1 MTPRGYRQTSPNPS
15 RHRLRRLLPF
25 LRWWGF
31 VGSDTLRSDLVAGL
45 TGAVIVLPQGV
56 AFAMIAGLPPEYG
69 LYTAIVPPV
78 VAALFGS
85 SLHLI
90 SGPAIAVSIVVFAT
104 LSPLA
109 DPGSAEFVRLAL
121 TLTFLAGLFQLL
133 LGLARMGVLVN
144 FVSQSVVVG
153 FTAGAGILIATS
165 QLKHMFGLHVP
176 ANTSF
181 LGAWK
186 DILSEIHHTNP
197 YVVLVAVIT
206 LACAASLK
214 ALRPRWP
221 GLLVALLIGSL
232 TSMALGGESL
242 GVELMGK
249 LPAHLPPLSLPGFS
263 AGTLRT
269 LAPKA
274 LAVGLLGLI
283 QALSVARSISTFS
296 RQQIDGNQ
304 EFIGQGLS
312 NIVGSFFSSYAG
324 SGSFTRSALN
334 YHVGAMTPLSSIFA
348 AAFVAL
354 ILLLI
359 APLTAYL
366 PIAAMAGVILLV
378 AFSLIDH
385 HHIRSIV
392 RSSREET
399 AVLLTSFLA
408 TLLLELEF
416 AIYAGVLLSL
426 ILYLS
431 RTSHPRIVNLAPDP
445 GSDRIMLTQSELQ
458 CPQFKIIRI
467 DGSLFFGAVSHVA
480 EYLHGVDKNSIHKS
494 HVLIEAC
501 GINSIDVAG
510 AEMLVQETQRRR
522 KLGGELYLCS
532 LKQQAREALERGGY
546 IDIIGEDHIFNSET
560 EAIQSILPR
569 LDHADCERCAHPLF
583 KECKDV
589 CSIGM

>member
-1 MTPRGYRQTSPNPS
+1 MTLQDHRQMSTNPI

-31 VGSDTLRSDLVAGL
+31 VGLDTLRGDLVAGL

-109 DPGSAEFVRLAL
+109 EPGSAEFIRLAL
-121 TLTFLAGLFQLL
+121 TLTFLAGLFQLAF
-133 LGLARMGVLVN
+133 GLARMGVLVN
-144 FVSQSVVVG
+144 FVSHSVVVG
-153 FTAGAGILIATS
+153 FTAGAAILIATS
-165 QLKHMFGLHVP
+165 QLKHVFGLHLP
-176 ANTSF
+176 GSASF

-206 LACAASLK
+206 LTCAASLK

-232 TSMALGGESL
+232 TSLILGGESH
-242 GVELMGK
+242 GVQLMGR

-263 AGTLRT
+263 GDTLRE

-274 LAVGLLGLI
+274 LAVALLGLI
-283 QALSVARSISTFS
+283 QALSIARSISTYS
-296 RQQIDGNQ
+296 RQLIDGNQ

-312 NIVGSFFSSYAG
+312 NMVGSFFSSYAG
-324 SGSFTRSALN
+324 SGSFTRSAIN
-334 YHVGAMTPLSSIFA
+334 YRVGAMTPLSSVFA
-348 AAFVAL
+348 AAFLAL

-378 AFSLIDH
+378 AYSLIDY

-392 RSSREET
+392 RTSREET

-408 TLLLELEF
+408 TLLLDLEF

-431 RTSHPRIVNLAPDP
+431 RTSHPQIVNLAPDP
-445 GSDRIMLTQSELQ
+445 NSDRMMLTRSELQ
-458 CPQFKIIRI
+458 CLNFKIIRI

-480 EYLHGVDKNSIHKS
+480 EFLYGVDKNSVHKS
-494 HVLIEAC
+494 HVLIVAC

-510 AEMLVQETQRRR
+510 AEMLVQESQRRR
-522 KLGGELYLCS
+522 KLRGELYLCG
-532 LKQQAREALERGGY
+532 LKQQAREVLERGGY
-546 IDIIGEDHIFNSET
+546 IGIIGEDHMFESET
-560 EAIQSILPR
+560 EAVLSILPR
-569 LDHADCERCAHPLF
+569 LDPADCHRCLHPLF
-583 KECKDV
+583 KECKNV
-589 CSIGM
+589 CSI